1 MGHARRCAI
10 VASWLAFRA
19 MTPSAPTFMS
29 RALSSLPALALL
41 VIPVGLNAQH
51 PQSAGTAPPC
61 SLSAA
66 DSGWA
71 ADALAGWF
79 RQRERGLLVPPRAV
93 PTLVLF
99 DETCAHTLVPTV
111 GDRPP
116 LRPGLTMLVAGDR
129 YLETVSIE
137 HGGSVPLPDGTRI
150 PAELTS
156 FAAPDGSGGISFV
169 MALPA
174 IWRAGR
180 PGPDSDLLAT
190 VVFLHEFTHTQTGS
204 LAARIDTLL
213 QAGLPA
219 DATDDVVQDRFAGR
233 AKFRE
238 AYEVERDLL
247 FRAAA
252 EPTDVGAAQLAASAL
267 SIIDRRRASHFAGTD
282 SVYGSAEDVF
292 LTLEGTAQWAAYLWL
307 TDPEGGGMP
316 PAEALAF
323 VRRDGR
329 RWSQD
334 EGLAL
339 ALVLARLVPG
349 WSARVFGDDPVTFL
363 PLLRAAVTP

>member
-1 MGHARRCAI
+1 MK
-10 VASWLAFRA
+10 
-19 MTPSAPTFMS
+19 PSAPTFMN
-29 RALSSLPALALL
+29 RALCSLPKALTLL
-41 VIPVGLNAQH
+41 LIPVGLNAQ
-51 PQSAGTAPPC
+51 PPTAGWAPPC
-61 SLSAA
+61 ALSAA

-71 ADALAGWF
+71 ADALVGWY
-79 RQRERGLLVPPRAV
+79 RQRARGLLVPPRAV

-99 DETCAHTLVPTV
+99 DETCAHTIVPTIGRRSPV
-111 GDRPP
+111 
-116 LRPGLTMLVAGDR
+116 RPGVTTLVAGDR
-129 YLETVSIE
+129 YLEVVSIE

-174 IWRAGR
+174 IWRAAR

-213 QAGLPA
+213 QAGLPE
-219 DATDDVVQDRFAGR
+219 DATDDVIQDRFAGR
-233 AKFRE
+233 SGFRE
-238 AYEVERDLL
+238 AYEAERDLL

-252 EPTDVGAAQLAASAL
+252 EPTDVGAARVATSAL
-267 SIIDRRRASHFAGTD
+267 ALIDRRRASHFAGTD

-307 TDPEGGGMP
+307 TDPEGAGMP

-339 ALVLARLVPG
+339 ALVLARLVPR
-349 WSARVFGDDPVTFL
+349 WSVRVFADDPVTFL
-363 PLLRAAVTP
+363 PLLRGAVAP